1 LRENACEDD
10 ACQECEERYLI
21 GEDIICH
28 YFQPDAVVEGDQ
40 IQDDKGNIHTVIATE
55 PRTLPLAHAKEGKYS
70 IHIEPPKWEGYKYAL
85 QYSKNYGN
93 MSGGTTEFKT
103 KQELLDFIK
112 TLFLEWQQFDSLL
125 GRQGDKVTPKNL
137 DFESFTPDITKM
149 ELFGESRLDAF
160 FQKQQNPQQ

>member
-1 LRENACEDD
+1 
-10 ACQECEERYLI
+10 
-21 GEDIICH
+21 
-28 YFQPDAVVEGDQ
+28 
-40 IQDDKGNIHTVIATE
+40 
-55 PRTLPLAHAKEGKYS
+55 
-70 IHIEPPKWEGYKYAL
+70 
-85 QYSKNYGN
+85 

-125 GRQGDKVTPKNL
+125 ERQGDKVTPKNL
-137 DFESFTPDITKM
+137 DFQSFTPEITKM